1 MIRRDAFSI
10 SGYNREAVDFAMSLA
25 LAREAVDFAMS
36 LALPREAVDV
46 AMSLALAR
54 VEEAGQSYGILVQT
68 EQIK

>member
-1 MIRRDAFSI
+1 MPQIVPYSACGTDAESVHPSPYSSMIRRDALFSV
-10 SGYNREAVDFAMSLA
+10 SGYNCEAVEF
-25 LAREAVDFAMS
+25 
-36 LALPREAVDV
+36 